1 MIKEGTGRADPQ
13 YVLEV
18 CADSVE
24 SAIAAWSGGADRV
37 ELCSALIIG
46 GLSPGPVLF
55 RQVRQYTD
63 LEIRVLLRPR
73 FGDFCYSK
81 YEHEALREEV
91 EMFREMGADGVVIGS
106 LNPDG
111 TLNME
116 QMEEL
121 AHLAGDMKITM
132 HRAFDVCRDPF
143 EALEQCIG
151 LGIDTILTS
160 GQKASAWEGR
170 SLLAEL
176 VKRAAGRIEILA
188 GAGIGPDSIAGL
200 ADFTGVRSFHMSGKE
215 VKESRMQFRRE
226 GVPMGLPGFDEFEIW
241 QTAEENVRAASQIIR
256 KLMLSERPDSEKQA

>member
-1 MIKEGTGRADPQ
+1 MEKSEKENKHAP

-18 CADSVE
+18 CADSAE
-24 SAIAAWSGGADRV
+24 SAIAAWEGGADRI

-46 GLSPGPVLF
+46 GLSPGAALF
-55 RQVRQYTD
+55 RQARQYTD

-73 FGDFCYSK
+73 FGDFCYSE
-81 YEHEALREEV
+81 YEYGALKEEV
-91 EMFREMGADGVVIGS
+91 QMFREMGADGVVIGS

-116 QMEEL
+116 QMKEL
-121 AHLAGDMKITM
+121 VRLAGGMKVTM

-143 EALEQCIG
+143 EALKQCMD

-170 SLLAEL
+170 LLLAEL
-176 VKRAAGRIEILA
+176 LKKAEGQIEILA
-188 GAGIGPDSIAGL
+188 GAGVGPDTIADL
-200 ADFTGVRSFHMSGKE
+200 AAFSGVKAFHMSGKT

-226 GVPMGLPGFDEFEIW
+226 GVPMGLPGFDEYKIW
-241 QTAEENVRAASQIIR
+241 QTSEENIKAASRIL
-256 KLMLSERPDSEKQA
+256 KELASA